1 MQCTLQRIC
10 KIMWSSYGVVIL
22 IIWSRNFVQ
31 VDNFGVSITSLFR
44 AAKSDQTPL
53 KCCDL
58 ACNFETSP
66 LNDCNNL
73 TLKLEVAHFSSS
85 YTHFYMYGLPEGLR
99 MRKIFDHGIR
109 IQKNPQNRVDIFWIF
124 MDLMESCGSKVQLV
138 LHLPDKIA
146 YEK

>member
-10 KIMWSSYGVVIL
+10 KILWSSYGAVIL

-31 VDNFGVSITSLFR
+31 VDDFGVSVTSLFR
-44 AAKSDQTPL
+44 AAKSDQTSL
-53 KCCDL
+53 KCRDLVCDV
-58 ACNFETSP
+58 ETPP

-85 YTHFYMYGLPEGLR
+85 GTHFYMYRLREGLG

-124 MDLMESCGSKVQLV
+124 MDLMESCESKVQLRP
-138 LHLPDKIA
+138 HLPDKIA